1 MSITGQEIRQ
11 IRHTFGWPIEHFAR
25 LLGVHTVTLSRWE
38 RTHEGVP
45 KVEGMPLA
53 ILLGLK
59 QRMLTA
65 PESDRLKPEDA
76 KQTATQIDQVL
87 VVGGVLLALGLLLA
101 GTPIA
106 AATRGS
112 VRRVIARRPFSIRDQ
127 VLCSM
132 RARIAAS
139 CWVSPALVRAAR
151 TRCPNARRKL
161 VFATGRASRIR

>member
-1 MSITGQEIRQ
+1 
-11 IRHTFGWPIEHFAR
+11 
-25 LLGVHTVTLSRWE
+25 
-38 RTHEGVP
+38 VP

-101 GTPIA
+101 CINGK
-106 AATRGS
+106 
-112 VRRVIARRPFSIRDQ
+112 RP
-127 VLCSM
+127 
-132 RARIAAS
+132 
-139 CWVSPALVRAAR
+139 
-151 TRCPNARRKL
+151 
-161 VFATGRASRIR
+161 